1 MFKNKATVTSRT
13 TGNTGHLGML
23 KIPTGYNLH
32 LLEKTKKKARKSNE
46 QNQFKINFC
55 SCV

>member
-32 LLEKTKKKARKSNE
+32 LLEKTKKKGK
-46 QNQFKINFC
+46 KK
-55 SCV
+55 

>member
-32 LLEKTKKKARKSNE
+32 LLERKRKKKGKKKKLTES
-46 QNQFKINFC
+46 I
-55 SCV
+55 